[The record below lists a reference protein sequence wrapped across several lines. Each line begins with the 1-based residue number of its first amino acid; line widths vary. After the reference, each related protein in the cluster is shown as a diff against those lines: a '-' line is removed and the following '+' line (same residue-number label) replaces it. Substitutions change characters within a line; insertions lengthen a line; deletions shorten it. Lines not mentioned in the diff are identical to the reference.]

1 MTAEYLHPVAQKLL
15 DILTKNVD
23 EPLTIREIQNLIGVT
38 STSIITHHI
47 AQLEKKGYIKKNPY
61 NPRDF
66 QILKTPEK
74 EIAYLNLYGL
84 AACGPKG
91 SVLDGDPIDRIAV
104 STRFIPFESSEA
116 FMVKAK
122 GNSMLPKINSGDY
135 VIAKRTNKASDG
147 EVVVCINND
156 EALIKKIQIQNGGK
170 VIILVSLNSEF
181 QPFLAAKDLR
191 IEGVVK
197 GIITNKTLGF

>member
-1 MTAEYLHPVAQKLL
+1 MTEKLHSIQQKLL
-15 DILTKNVD
+15 ELLEKNSE
-23 EPLTIREIQNLIGVT
+23 EPLTIREMQNIVGAT
-38 STSIITHHI
+38 STSVITHHI
-47 AQLEKKGYIKKNPY
+47 SQREKKGYIKKNPY

-84 AACGPKG
+84 AACGPTG
-91 SVLDGDPIDRIAV
+91 SVLEGDPIDRIAV
-104 STRFIPFESSEA
+104 STRFIPFSSSHA

-122 GNSMLPKINSGDY
+122 GNSMLPKINSGDF
-135 VIAKRTNKASDG
+135 VIAKKASKAEDG
-147 EVVVCINND
+147 EIVVCVNNG
-156 EALIKKIQIQNGGK
+156 EALIKKIKIENGGK
-170 VIILVSLNSEF
+170 GIILVSFNSEY
-181 QPFLAAKDLR
+181 QPFLAAKDLK

>member
-1 MTAEYLHPVAQKLL
+1 MIEDLHPIQQKILELL
-15 DILTKNVD
+15 EKNSQ
-23 EPLTIREIQNLIGVT
+23 EPLTIREMQNIVGAT
-38 STSIITHHI
+38 STSVVTHHI
-47 AQLEKKGYIKKNPY
+47 SQLEKKGYIKKNPY

-84 AACGPKG
+84 AACGPNG
-91 SVLDGDPIDRIAV
+91 SVLDGDPIDRIPV
-104 STRFIPFESSEA
+104 STRFIPFSSSQA

-122 GNSMLPKINSGDY
+122 GNSMLPKINSGDF
-135 VIAKRTNKASDG
+135 VIAKKTNKAEDG
-147 EVVVCINND
+147 EIVVCVNKG
-156 EALIKKIQIQNGGK
+156 EALIKKIKIENGGK
-170 VIILVSLNSEF
+170 EIILVSFNSEF
-181 QPFLAAKDLR
+181 QPFLAAQDLV